1 MPPLGKLDA
10 SGSCWTSSLPEKRS
24 MTSLLGGAVGQGLEP
39 VGVVGHAER
48 LGPALHAVGNEVGHF
63 AADGS
68 AFVDGVGDGLVGLA
82 GQVLLH
88 LLVVEDVA
96 AVVIGQAAG
105 GRSHFK
111 RLAVGKL
118 LQGKKT
124 HFGHNGSLF
133 YRFSGA
139 KVGILNEIPPKN
151 RGCFLKFQ
159 PFSQPKLP
167 SLPSPSS
174 VPVPP
179 PVPLPVPSSTVMP
192 PEVPSGRMKI
202 SVAPP

>member
-1 MPPLGKLDA
+1 MHPALAGRA
-10 SGSCWTSSLPEKRS
+10 VCRRS
-24 MTSLLGGAVGQGLEP
+24 AQP

-96 AVVIGQAAG
+96 AVVVGQAAG

-118 LQGKKT
+118 LQGKKAKKRILDIM
-124 HFGHNGSLF
+124 GLF
-133 YRFSGA
+133 FIGFRA
-139 KVGILNEIPPKN
+139 Q
-151 RGCFLKFQ
+151 R
-159 PFSQPKLP
+159 
-167 SLPSPSS
+167 
-174 VPVPP
+174 
-179 PVPLPVPSSTVMP
+179 
-192 PEVPSGRMKI
+192 
-202 SVAPP
+202 